1 MKFLKSFTKNE
12 ILLWAFSVFGISA
25 AFIYFDRVN
34 YLNLTASL
42 IGVTSI
48 IINAKGN
55 PAGQGLMI
63 IFSLIYGYISYS
75 FRYYGEM
82 ITYMGMTM
90 PMALFSFISWI
101 RHPYEGEHSKV
112 EINHIKK
119 SEYIFMIMLTI
130 IITIIFFFI
139 LKALGTALLF
149 FSTLSVATSF
159 CAAYLTFRRVRSFS
173 LVYAMNDAVL
183 IILWS
188 LAAMKDR
195 VYISLIICFIM
206 FMANDI
212 YGFINWG
219 KMQKEQ
225 QQI

>member
-139 LKALGTALLF
+139 LKALGTASLF
-149 FSTLSVATSF
+149 SAL
-159 CAAYLTFRRVRSFS
+159 YL
-173 LVYAMNDAVL
+173 
-183 IILWS
+183 
-188 LAAMKDR
+188 
-195 VYISLIICFIM
+195 
-206 FMANDI
+206 
-212 YGFINWG
+212 
-219 KMQKEQ
+219 
-225 QQI
+225 